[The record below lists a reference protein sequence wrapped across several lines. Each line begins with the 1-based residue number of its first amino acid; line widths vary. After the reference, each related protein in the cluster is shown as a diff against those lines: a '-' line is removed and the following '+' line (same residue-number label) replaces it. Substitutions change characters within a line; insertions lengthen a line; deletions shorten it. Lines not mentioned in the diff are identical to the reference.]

1 MDSPMCAAANA
12 SLPESLYAA
21 DGVRALDRCAIDD
34 FGTPGFELMQRAAR
48 SAFRQLARHW
58 PEARRVLVLCG
69 AGNNGGD
76 GYLVA
81 ASAQRQGLPVRCLAV
96 ADPAKL
102 KGDAESAYKAA
113 QDTGVSIERYDGS
126 AASLLTE
133 ALAEADMVVDAML
146 GTGITGA
153 LRSPFDKVIAALNE
167 SGRPVL
173 SVDVPS
179 GLDATTG
186 WIETEAVNATVT
198 VTFIGLKAG
207 LLTGRGPDVAGDVV
221 FDDLGVDPAVYD
233 RVPAVARRTD
243 WRIEARGL
251 PVRRR
256 GAHKGDCGHLLVIAG
271 ERGFGGAALLAS
283 EAAARTG
290 AGLVTLATRPEHVS
304 AALTRC
310 PSLMVHGLTHGNELD
325 ALLAKADG
333 IVFGPG
339 AGQGAWGQQMLQ
351 RVMAFDGPVLM
362 DADALNMLSSRAPGK
377 HKNWIMTPH
386 PGEAARLLGVANAVI
401 NRNRLDAV
409 AQLEQRYGGVIL
421 LKGAGTLVLADDM
434 QQPALVQ
441 GGNPGMAT
449 GGMGDVLSGV
459 IGSLAVQGL
468 SPSRAAVMGANLHAE
483 SADRAAQSKGF
494 MGLLPMDLIDWLPT
508 VLGEAEGVLPGCR

>member
-1 MDSPMCAAANA
+1 MCAANA

-21 DGVRALDRCAIDD
+21 DGVRALDRCVIDD

-58 PEARRVLVLCG
+58 PDARQVLVLCG

-81 ASAQRQGLPVRCLAV
+81 ASARRQGLSVRCLAV
-96 ADPAKL
+96 ADPARL
-102 KGDAESAYKAA
+102 KGDAATAHESAREA
-113 QDTGVSIERYDGS
+113 GVAIERYDGS
-126 AASLLTE
+126 SPALLGD
-133 ALAEADMVVDAML
+133 ALAEADVVVDAML

-153 LRSPFDKVIAALNE
+153 LRSPFDQAIAAVRE
-167 SGRPVL
+167 SARPVL
-173 SVDVPS
+173 AIDVPS

-186 WIETEAVNATVT
+186 WIETDAVSAAVT
-198 VTFIGLKAG
+198 VTFIGLKTG
-207 LLTGRGPDVAGDVV
+207 LLTGQGPDVAGEVV
-221 FDDLGVDPAVYD
+221 FDDLGVDPATYD
-233 RVPAVARRTD
+233 RVPAVACRAD
-243 WRIEARGL
+243 WNTEARHV

-256 GAHKGDCGHLLVIAG
+256 GAHKGDCGRLLVIAG
-271 ERGFGGAALLAS
+271 ERGFGGAALLAA

-304 AALTRC
+304 AALSRC

-351 RVMAFDGPVLM
+351 RVMAFEGPVLM

-377 HKNWIMTPH
+377 HDNWILTPH
-386 PGEAARLLGVANAVI
+386 PGEAARLLGVANDRVS
-401 NRNRLDAV
+401 RDRMDAI
-409 AQLEQRYGGVIL
+409 AQLEQRYGGVVL
-421 LKGAGTLVLADDM
+421 LKGAGTLVLSGNMAR
-434 QQPALVQ
+434 PALVQ

-449 GGMGDVLSGV
+449 GGMGDVLSGI

-468 SPSRAAVMGANLHAE
+468 SPSRAAVMGASLHAE
-483 SADRAAQSKGF
+483 AADRASLEKGF
-494 MGLLPMDLIDWLPT
+494 MGLLPMDLIDRLPS
-508 VLGEAEGVLPGCR
+508 VLGEVEGVRRPPGDQ